1 MKPLGKGPIVL
12 WGARVLSAG
21 VIATFALG
29 YPVPVPVLQMA
40 ELLTVGVNTL
50 LSVAVVGL
58 VIVVL
63 CHAFFGTRLVK
74 EPKRDPRVKT
84 TLGLVFAFELA
95 AFALIGWWFT
105 VALRVAVLVV
115 LKTAPYEK
123 D

>member
-21 VIATFALG
+21 VVTAFALG

-50 LSVAVVGL
+50 LSFAVL
-58 VIVVL
+58 CLAIVVL
-63 CHAFFGTRLVK
+63 SHAFFGTRLVK
-74 EPKRDPRVKT
+74 NPKREPRVKT
-84 TLGLVFAFELA
+84 ALGPVFALELA

-123 D
+123 G

>member
-21 VIATFALG
+21 VITTFALG

-50 LSVAVVGL
+50 LSFAVL
-58 VIVVL
+58 CLAIVVL
-63 CHAFFGTRLVK
+63 SHAFFGTRLVK
-74 EPKRDPRVKT
+74 NPKREPRVKT
-84 TLGLVFAFELA
+84 ALGPVFALELA